1 LPDEAVVVIGG
12 LIPSTK
18 KLARDARV
26 NRDWLIERGEQDP
39 PYCVSVC
46 SLPASTAHEIA
57 RAATTERLP
66 QTMMRVSTVADLR
79 QYGYE
84 VVPSGRS
91 PHASLIFAEAPTDV
105 DWNNLQDA
113 FSEPEDN
120 PVAER
125 PRNA

>member
-1 LPDEAVVVIGG
+1 MPDEAVVVIAG
-12 LIPSTK
+12 LLRSPK

-26 NRDWLIERGEQDP
+26 NRNKLMERGEEDA
-39 PYCVSVC
+39 PYSVSVC
-46 SLPASTAHEIA
+46 SLPEGTAHDIA

-66 QTMMRVSTVADLR
+66 QTMMRVSTVAALR
-79 QYGYE
+79 AYDYP

-91 PHASLIFAEAPTDV
+91 PHASLIFADLPTDE
-105 DWNNLQDA
+105 DWKNLQDA